1 MTKQLREIIARL
13 RNYTTSELCDGVVD
27 YHTMDYHIRRQVS
40 DRKIVGPAFTIYP
53 PKGISGI
60 IPDAILQAEPGD
72 VLVVAGQGFGTGS
85 YWGDHRSICAN
96 LKGLEGIV
104 IDGAFRD
111 LEGCREADFPIFARN
126 VTPGSAG
133 KSREGELNVPVIC
146 GGVEVC
152 PGDLIIGDC
161 NGVLVIKPKDAEWII
176 EKADAKI
183 KAEQYTIQRMKE
195 TGEILPRVIRP
206 ENTEN

>member
-1 MTKQLREIIARL
+1 MTEQLKEIITRL

-27 YHTMDYHIRRQVS
+27 YHTMDYHIRRQVTTK
-40 DRKIVGPAFTIYP
+40 KIVGPAFTINP

-60 IPDAILQAEPGD
+60 IPDAILEAEEGD
-72 VLVVAGQGFGTGS
+72 VLVVAGQGFCAGS

-96 LKGLEGIV
+96 MKGLEGIV

-111 LEGCREADFPIFARN
+111 LDGCREADFPIFARN

-133 KSREGELNVPVIC
+133 KAREGELNVPVIC
-146 GGVEVC
+146 GGVEVH

-161 NGVLVIKPKDAEWII
+161 NGVLVIKPEDAEWIMA
-176 EKADAKI
+176 KADEKI
-183 KAEQYTIQRMKE
+183 NAENHTIQKMKE

-206 ENTEN
+206 ESPVK